1 MGDRII
7 EGTAVNFGP
16 PPRLPELG
24 KLNREQIAKLVGV
37 EGRDRRV
44 HEKVGLGNKMSV
56 LAQG

>member
-1 MGDRII
+1 M
-7 EGTAVNFGP
+7 NFGP